1 MIMST
6 MRSTHVLD
14 AGKTRALPQFAATFQ
29 EQTHM
34 TFVVSG
40 VSGHTGS
47 VVAHGL
53 LDQGQPV
60 RVIVR
65 DAAKAR
71 AFQERGA
78 EVALADLTDEA
89 ALARALDGARGAYLL
104 IPPNMGV
111 PDFRAYQS
119 QVTDSI
125 VGALEKSP
133 VPHVVF
139 LSSVGAHQV
148 GGTGPIARIHDAE
161 KALSALKKTRTTFIR
176 AAYFMENLGASL
188 ATLDQ
193 GFIGSFTPK
202 NFEQDMVATVDIGR
216 LATRALLE
224 GPGRQSILELSGPEK
239 YSSASVATVLSRI
252 VGKPISVAEAP
263 VEAMAGA
270 LEGFGFTPDLAA
282 LYQEMTSGLL
292 NGRVAFE
299 GGHESVRGA
308 TGVEAVLR
316 GLLGK

>member
-1 MIMST
+1 
-6 MRSTHVLD
+6 
-14 AGKTRALPQFAATFQ
+14 
-29 EQTHM
+29 M

-47 VVAHGL
+47 VVANTL
-53 LDQGQPV
+53 LDRGERV
-60 RVIVR
+60 RVVVR

-71 AFQERGA
+71 AFQDRGA
-78 EVALADLTDEA
+78 EVALADLTDTA
-89 ALARALDGARGAYLL
+89 SLARALEGARGAYLL
-104 IPPNMGV
+104 VPPHLSV

-119 QVTDSI
+119 QVTRSI
-125 VGALEKSP
+125 VGALEKSR

-139 LSSVGAHQV
+139 LSSIGAHQES
-148 GGTGPIARIHDAE
+148 GTGPIVRIHDAE
-161 KALSALKKTRTTFIR
+161 KALSALPNTRTTFLR

-202 NFEQDMVATVDIGR
+202 DFEQDMVATVDIGR
-216 LATRALLE
+216 VAARALLE
-224 GPGRQSILELSGPEK
+224 GPGRHSIIELSGPEK
-239 YSSASVATVLSRI
+239 YSSTSVAAALGRI

-263 VEAMAGA
+263 VEAMASTLG
-270 LEGFGFTPDLAA
+270 GFGFTPDLAA
-282 LYQEMTSGLL
+282 LYQEMTSGALS
-292 NGRVAFE
+292 GRVAFE